1 MATSST
7 TTTTTTAAM
16 AKTAAVT
23 TSTQAPAAKPGNLH
37 RRFLQGGLAAM
48 AGACASH
55 PLDLIKVRLQL
66 QGEGAAS
73 APKLGPVAMGQS
85 ILRNDGVRGLF
96 GGLTASLARQ
106 AVYSSVRFGV
116 YDSCKEALGEIP
128 GERELSLL
136 EKIGAGLVA
145 GAVGAVVAN
154 PCDVTLVRM
163 QADGKLPVEA
173 RRGYRNVF
181 HGMMSIGQSEG
192 VSALWS
198 GCAPTVARAMIVTAS
213 QFAAYDQI
221 KMILVQMGAPDVPA
235 THLSAGFMAGF
246 VASCTSTPADTIKTR
261 MMNSFPGQYSGPID
275 CVVKTVRQEGPMALY
290 KGFVPTFVRQAPY
303 LVVMFITLE
312 QIKLFYRYLDEN

>member
-1 MATSST
+1 
-7 TTTTTTAAM
+7 
-16 AKTAAVT
+16 
-23 TSTQAPAAKPGNLH
+23 
-37 RRFLQGGLAAM
+37 M
-48 AGACASH
+48 AGASASH

-66 QGEGAAS
+66 QGEGASSAS
-73 APKLGPVAMGQS
+73 VVTSGEKLGPMEMGQK
-85 ILRNDGVRGLF
+85 ILRNDGFRGLF
-96 GGLTASLARQ
+96 SGLTASLARQ

-116 YDSCKEALGEIP
+116 YDSVKEALGEVP
-128 GERELSLL
+128 GVHELSIW
-136 EKIGAGLVA
+136 EKVGAGLVA

-163 QADGKLPVEA
+163 QADGKLPANE

-181 HGMMSIGQSEG
+181 HGMTSISRAEG
-192 VSALWS
+192 IRALWS

-221 KMILVQMGAPDVPA
+221 KLGLLYTGLPDTPV
-235 THLSAGFMAGF
+235 THITAGFLAGF

-261 MMNSFPGQYSGPID
+261 MMNSAPGQYSGPVD

-312 QIKLFYRYLDEN
+312 QMKRFYRYIDSQ